1 MQLSRDFY
9 VGIVEDNKDPNRK
22 GRIKVRVQTL
32 YHTIPVEDIPY
43 AYPFASLA
51 GKEFQVPAIGKLV
64 NVLFLSD
71 DLYSPY
77 YIYSENYNE
86 NLQRKLKSLSD
97 EDYVNFTGL
106 LFDEST
112 QIYLQGKTLTID
124 QLLNKITIDNA
135 SINLELKDNEEIL
148 NLGSRDADQDAVL
161 GTRYFEWMDKFIAEF
176 MKPFSMIGNV
186 GAPIIKTK
194 LTKLCQEYQSLRPDF
209 VSNNVKI
216 VDNGEVK
223 ILSRSPEVINN
234 KNDIDLVVPI
244 EDDPVL
250 NQQLNNAI
258 LEQNQKAC
266 DDLKNA
272 APSNIV
278 PIRDNPTT
286 DPTKE
291 SSKVKTNRQKGN
303 QGYIDNLHPQ
313 IRPYVTRLI
322 DRIEAELDTKITIT
336 SGYRSIEYQKQLIA
350 KGNKDAAQPGKS
362 YHQYGLA
369 VDMWPTH
376 NNKLI
381 TKATQNNYPNW
392 DKLGS
397 IAKSL
402 GFRWGQ
408 SFGEKWHFDMG
419 FGFATTEL
427 YRRYNNSDFVEGTFV
442 NLGDPQVKPSNN
454 QYNGQDYEIK
464 TDANTQFA
472 VNEPCDA
479 SKQFN
484 TGGESESTSPINDQ
498 SDESEGPTSDNS
510 TLNCKEKNAKK
521 LLDQISEGEGT
532 TNKKAS
538 QEKGDAVTAYDIT
551 FGYGKYTPTKLL
563 SGKSV
568 QPLSSLTIG
577 EVKQVQLLM
586 LKNGSS
592 STAVG
597 KYQFIRGTLNELVTK
612 LGLSDNTIFNAD
624 TQDKLAMQKLILNR
638 GYDKWLNGK
647 MSDRDF
653 QKGLSK
659 EWASIADPDTGKSY
673 YHQHVGTSDDKIKSI
688 MKSIKNSDCS

>member
-350 KGNKDAAQPGKS
+350 KGNKDAAQPGRS

-392 DKLGS
+392 NKLGS

-408 SFGEKWHFDMG
+408 SFDEKWHFDMG

-586 LKNGSS
+586 LKNGSR

>member
-43 AYPFASLA
+43 AYPFTSLS

-97 EDYVNFTGL
+97 EEYVDFTAM

-112 QIYLQGKTLTID
+112 QIYVKGKTFTLD

-148 NLGSRDADQDAVL
+148 NLGSRGADQDAVL

-176 MKPFSMIGNV
+176 MKPFSMIGNI

-223 ILSRSPEVINN
+223 ILSRSPETINN
-234 KNDIDLVVPI
+234 KNDIDLIIPI
-244 EDDPVL
+244 EEEPAL
-250 NQQLNNAI
+250 NQRLNNAI
-258 LEQNQKAC
+258 LDQNQKAC
-266 DDLKNA
+266 DTLKNA
-272 APSNIV
+272 APSDIV
-278 PIRDNPTT
+278 PIRPNEA
-286 DPTKE
+286 KE
-291 SSKVKTNRQKGN
+291 EPNKVKTVRQKGN
-303 QGYIDNLHPQ
+303 QSYIDGLHPQ
-313 IRPYVTRLI
+313 MKPYATRLI
-322 DRIEAELDTKITIT
+322 ERIEAELDTKITVT
-336 SGYRSIEYQKQLIA
+336 SGYRSIETQRQIISQ
-350 KGNKDAAQPGKS
+350 GNKDAAQPGKS

-369 VDMWPTH
+369 IDIWPTYK
-376 NNKLI
+376 NKLI
-381 TKATQNNYPNW
+381 TKATQNNYPDWNN
-392 DKLGS
+392 LGS
-397 IAKSL
+397 IGRSL

-408 SFGEKWHFDMG
+408 SFGEKWHFDIG
-419 FGFATTEL
+419 FGFPTTEL
-427 YRRYNNSDFVEGTFV
+427 YKRYNNQDFVEGTFV
-442 NLGDPQVKPSNN
+442 NLGDPKVTPTDN
-454 QYNGQDYEIK
+454 QFNGQDYNKK
-464 TDANTQFA
+464 TDANTQYA
-472 VNEPCDA
+472 VNEPCEE

-484 TGGESESTSPINDQ
+484 KGSETEPTTPINKQ
-498 SDESEGPTSDNS
+498 SDESEGPVSDNS

-532 TNKKAS
+532 TNKKAT

-563 SGKSV
+563 SGKNV
-568 QPLSSLTIG
+568 QPLSNLTIG
-577 EVKQVQLLM
+577 EIKEVQLFM

-597 KYQFIRGTLNELVTK
+597 KYQFIRGTLNELVNA
-612 LGLSDNTIFNAD
+612 LGLPDNTIFSSD

-647 MSDRDF
+647 MSDNDF

-659 EWASIADPDTGKSY
+659 EWASIANPDTGKSY
-673 YHQHVGTSDDKIKSI
+673 YHQHVGTSDDQIKSI
-688 MKSIKNSDCS
+688 MNSIKKSDCA